1 MENSLPRS
9 RTVRAFRAESTRRRP
24 TKTPVACEPLEG
36 RELLSMAHFG
46 FARFF
51 AMHGG
56 HFGRHHV
63 VTGANASATPAGGNP
78 GTASATTTSS
88 STTGSDTTSS
98 GSASSAIT
106 GSTDAP
112 SDPPGVVTSGAGPAF
127 SPVGHADTQGLTAS
141 VLNALTGG
149 VGALGAGGGFGGGVV
164 VSSGHWGGGA
174 GNLPGQ
180 GDSGSSGGSASTLST
195 DLKKLHTDLQTIEKK
210 SQVTLGQLATLRSD
224 FEQISQAA
232 TSAPDDTKL
241 TTLQNDIKSIGNQL
255 PTTAQVQQ
263 LQSDFTAVIKS
274 EGVTDDT
281 LISAAWTDIQ
291 GVVTASKI
299 TADDAA
305 LIAADQKAI
314 QTDLGNQATAN
325 GADSW
330 FSIGGGQFDPS
341 GSMTVSL
348 NGPMGGF
355 SGGGPKVMRFRGG
368 MGGGFGGP
376 GGF

>member
-1 MENSLPRS
+1 M
-9 RTVRAFRAESTRRRP
+9 
-24 TKTPVACEPLEG
+24 
-36 RELLSMAHFG
+36 
-46 FARFF
+46 
-51 AMHGG
+51 
-56 HFGRHHV
+56 
-63 VTGANASATPAGGNP
+63 
-78 GTASATTTSS
+78 
-88 STTGSDTTSS
+88 
-98 GSASSAIT
+98 
-106 GSTDAP
+106 
-112 SDPPGVVTSGAGPAF
+112 F
-127 SPVGHADTQGLTAS
+127 SPAHHADTQGLATS

-149 VGALGAGGGFGGGVV
+149 VGALGATSGFGGGVV
-164 VSSGHWGGGA
+164 FSGVAGGGA
-174 GNLPGQ
+174 DNLPGQ
-180 GDSGSSGGSASTLST
+180 GSSGSSGGSASTLST
-195 DLKKLHTDLQTIEKK
+195 DLKKLHTDLETIEKK

-224 FEQISQAA
+224 FEQISQGA

-241 TTLQNDIKSIGNQL
+241 TTLQNDTKSIGNQL

-263 LQSDFTAVIKS
+263 LQSAFTAVVKS

-299 TADDAA
+299 TADDVA

-330 FSIGGGQFDPS
+330 FSIAGGQFDPS

-368 MGGGFGGP
+368 MGDGFGGP